1 MYYYLSQAQLEKG
14 SNDEALVNAYK
25 SLELATEDK
34 NKFYFGKAEILKSM
48 VQKSGAIEAYKM
60 VTGGPYAERAKYEAD
75 QLAKG

>member
-1 MYYYLSQAQLEKG
+1 M
-14 SNDEALVNAYK
+14 
-25 SLELATEDK
+25 ELATEDK

-48 VQKSGAIEAYKM
+48 GQKSGAIEAYKM